1 MACEE
6 RTSDLPF
13 HFEHFLHGCS
23 SNMQIQRTS
32 SWSHQPDPAADSTK
46 RIHWIAIGLNKEVEI
61 VRDRLA
67 NAPDLKNLVDYL
79 PPSGEAPTGVGESLA
94 VYPPASSNLPAIL
107 FYGLGESAKFSPLK
121 AFEAATS
128 ASKTLASKPG
138 RSVTVVLADSE
149 EAALIR
155 GWIVGTKGPG
165 LRKKEANRHPFGS
178 LTFLSHS
185 SKLDDAQF
193 KFAVGVGHS
202 VNLARELGNT
212 TPDEKCPE
220 RLAEKAAVIAS
231 AAGCE
236 VEVWDE
242 QRIRAERFGGLL
254 GVAAGSARPPR
265 FVILRYN
272 GAGADSADHYS
283 IVGKGVT
290 FDSGGLS
297 LKPSAS
303 MEDMKNDMTGA
314 AVALS
319 VISRLAESKVRVNVV
334 AYMPITENMTGGL
347 AVKLGDVLTMRDGTT
362 VEILNTDAEGRL
374 ILADALAY
382 AAEQKPVAIV
392 DLATL
397 TGACV
402 VALGNR
408 IAGLFSNDDQMASD
422 LSTASSHV
430 GERLWRMPIDDDFK
444 DQLKSTVSD
453 LKNVGTRWGGA
464 ITAAKFL
471 QHFVGDCKWTHLD
484 IAGPS
489 WSDSES
495 STRDAGGTGC
505 YVATLVDWLTNKAL

>member
-1 MACEE
+1 
-6 RTSDLPF
+6 
-13 HFEHFLHGCS
+13 
-23 SNMQIQRTS
+23 
-32 SWSHQPDPAADSTK
+32 
-46 RIHWIAIGLNKEVEI
+46 
-61 VRDRLA
+61 
-67 NAPDLKNLVDYL
+67 
-79 PPSGEAPTGVGESLA
+79 
-94 VYPPASSNLPAIL
+94 
-107 FYGLGESAKFSPLK
+107 
-121 AFEAATS
+121 
-128 ASKTLASKPG
+128 
-138 RSVTVVLADSE
+138 
-149 EAALIR
+149 
-155 GWIVGTKGPG
+155 
-165 LRKKEANRHPFGS
+165 
-178 LTFLSHS
+178 
-185 SKLDDAQF
+185 
-193 KFAVGVGHS
+193 
-202 VNLARELGNT
+202 
-212 TPDEKCPE
+212 
-220 RLAEKAAVIAS
+220 
-231 AAGCE
+231 
-236 VEVWDE
+236 
-242 QRIRAERFGGLL
+242 
-254 GVAAGSARPPR
+254 
-265 FVILRYN
+265 
-272 GAGADSADHYS
+272 
-283 IVGKGVT
+283 
-290 FDSGGLS
+290 
-297 LKPSAS
+297 

-489 WSDSES
+489 WSDSDS
-495 STRDAGGTGC
+495 FTRDPGGTGC
-505 YVATLVDWLTNKAL
+505 YVATLVDWLSDKAI

>member
-1 MACEE
+1 M
-6 RTSDLPF
+6 
-13 HFEHFLHGCS
+13 H
-23 SNMQIQRTS
+23 IQRLS
-32 SWSHQPDPAADSTK
+32 NWSYKPDSNAATEK
-46 RIHWIAIGLNKEVEI
+46 RNQWLAIGLHKEMEQVGEL
-61 VRDRLA
+61 LA
-67 NAPDLKNLVDYL
+67 RVPGLNGLADYL

-94 VYPPASSNLPAIL
+94 VYPPSAANLPALL
-107 FYGLGESAKFSPLK
+107 FYGLGESAKYSPLK

-138 RSVTVVLADSE
+138 RSVTVVLADTE
-149 EAALIR
+149 EAAQIR

-165 LRKKEANRHPFGS
+165 LRKKEANRHPFEKLS
-178 LTFLSHS
+178 FLNHS
-185 SKLDDAQF
+185 SKLDEAQF
-193 KFAVGVGHS
+193 QLAVGVGHS

-220 RLAEKAAVIAS
+220 RLAEKAAIIGAS
-231 AAGCE
+231 AGCE

-242 QRIRAERFGGLL
+242 QRIRDERFGGLL

-272 GAGADSADHYS
+272 GAGADSPDHYA

-314 AVALS
+314 AVSLS
-319 VISRLAESKVRVNVV
+319 VISLLAESKVRVNVV
-334 AYMPITENMTGGL
+334 AYLPITENMTGGL

-382 AAEQKPVAIV
+382 AAEQKPAAIV

-402 VALGNR
+402 VALGSR

-422 LSTASSHV
+422 LASASGHV

-453 LKNVGTRWGGA
+453 LKNVGSRWGGA

-489 WSDSES
+489 WSDGDSA
-495 STRDAGGTGC
+495 TRDAGGTGC
-505 YVATLVDWLTNKAL
+505 YVATLVDWLTHKAV